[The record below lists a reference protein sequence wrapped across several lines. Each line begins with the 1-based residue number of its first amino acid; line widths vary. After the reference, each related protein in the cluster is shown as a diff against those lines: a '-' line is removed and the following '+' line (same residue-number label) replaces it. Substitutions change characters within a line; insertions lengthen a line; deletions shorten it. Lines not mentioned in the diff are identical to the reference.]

1 MNMKRSRTGIAV
13 FLAAALSMVLLTACS
28 GGGGGGGTGGGGTP
42 IAPVEFRSTKTYK
55 RAQETENKPLYM
67 EYWLGSNDSGE
78 WVESKDPLLK
88 AGSKDGKTYTDTY
101 SNGALLGT
109 VVSDETNAYEV
120 FTKGTQGYEGVVYI
134 AESGGAVIPKD
145 KSVYLDLNRVGT
157 DGGEMVSGM
166 SQLKESDVTVTTG
179 TYRGYYAEIFT
190 WKNDPEKRLTMA
202 YDENDELKAEVG
214 VDHDKVTAIF
224 FNKYEFDSPQFN
236 SARLNLSYYNAM
248 DVTNEYIAG
257 MKKLQS

>member
-1 MNMKRSRTGIAV
+1 MNMKRSRTGIAL
-13 FLAAALSMVLLTACS
+13 FLAAALSLVLLTACS
-28 GGGGGGGTGGGGTP
+28 GGGGGGTGGGGTP

-55 RAQETENKPLYM
+55 RAQETENKPIYM

-78 WVESKDPLLK
+78 WVESKDPLWK
-88 AGSKDGKTYTDTY
+88 AGSQGGKTYTDTY
-101 SNGALLGT
+101 SNGALLAT
-109 VVSDETNAYEV
+109 IVSDETNAYQV
-120 FTKGTQGYEGVVYI
+120 FTKEAQGYEGVVYI
-134 AESGGAVIPKD
+134 AKSGGAEIPKD
-145 KSVYLDLNRVGT
+145 KSVYFDLNRVGT

-190 WKNDPEKRLTMA
+190 WKNDPEKSLTMA

-236 SARLNLSYYNAM
+236 SARLSLAYYNAM
-248 DVTNEYIAG
+248 DVTNAYIAG
-257 MKKLQS
+257 MKNLQS